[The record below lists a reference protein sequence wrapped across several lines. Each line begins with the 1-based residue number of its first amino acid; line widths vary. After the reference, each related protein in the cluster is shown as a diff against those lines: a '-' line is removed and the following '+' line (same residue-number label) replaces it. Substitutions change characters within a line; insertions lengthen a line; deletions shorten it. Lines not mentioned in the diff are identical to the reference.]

1 MATDFPDEATPEP
14 VVLRPGMSS
23 AEADLE
29 LANNEIRRLRLELA
43 AARAKCEAL
52 DVDNQAMRMTL
63 QRLRRR

>member
-14 VVLRPGMSS
+14 VVLRPGMSA

-43 AARAKCEAL
+43 TERAKREAL
-52 DVDNQAMRMTL
+52 EVDNQALRMTL